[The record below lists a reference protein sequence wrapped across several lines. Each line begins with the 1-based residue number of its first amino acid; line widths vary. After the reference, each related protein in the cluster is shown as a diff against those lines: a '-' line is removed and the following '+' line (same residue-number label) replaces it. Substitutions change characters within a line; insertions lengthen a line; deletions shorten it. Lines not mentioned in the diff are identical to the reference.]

1 MAVSARPGTRRLDFP
16 PGTVTWYQARARGAA
31 ATLELEDRMNKNK
44 ISTLTTIAFAAS
56 LSLAACGGGGGGGST
71 AASGSN
77 TSTSGSGST
86 GTTSATTG
94 NVTTPQYANNSA
106 QQALFNT
113 INAQRTQCGFPALT
127 ENTLLDKSSQ
137 AHADYMGQNG
147 GTVTDTEVSG
157 NPGFT
162 GVDYAA
168 RATAVGYP
176 ASTVDM
182 IGESAGFY
190 TTATLTETA
199 YGVAI
204 ASSLASSVYHISPFV
219 SPETQIGIGWNETTF
234 NNFPETHAAITIANL
249 HPMTGNLPLMF
260 PCDGATGVAY
270 KNAGESPT
278 PPNTNGVFGTT
289 IAVEGN
295 PSDVVVLTSATL
307 TDTSGNV
314 VVLQLLN
321 ASNDPNKLIQQYEA
335 RAYPATPLTANT
347 KYSVSLAGTIDG
359 TPFSRTGSFTTGS

>member
-1 MAVSARPGTRRLDFP
+1 
-16 PGTVTWYQARARGAA
+16 
-31 ATLELEDRMNKNK
+31 MNKNK

-56 LSLAACGGGGGGGST
+56 LSLAACGGGGGGGGST

-77 TSTSGSGST
+77 TSTSGSGNT

-147 GTVTDTEVSG
+147 GTITDTEVSG

-176 ASTVDM
+176 ASTVFM
-182 IGESAGFY
+182 VGESGGYY
-190 TTATLTETA
+190 TNATLTEAA
-199 YGVAI
+199 YGAGI
-204 ASSLASSVYHISPFV
+204 ANSLAGSVYHVDLFILPV
-219 SPETQIGIGWNETTF
+219 TQIGIGWNETTF
-234 NNFPETHAAITIANL
+234 DNYPEAHAAITAANL
-249 HPMTGNLPLMF
+249 QPMTGSLPLMF
-260 PCDGATGVAY
+260 PCDGATGVRY
-270 KNAGESPT
+270 KVTGETPT
-278 PPNTNGVFGTT
+278 PPNTNGTYGPAISV
-289 IAVEGN
+289 AAN
-295 PSDVVVLTSATL
+295 SSDVVVLTSGTL

-314 VVLQLLN
+314 IVLQLLN
-321 ASNDPNKLIQQYEA
+321 STNDPNNLTEKYEA
-335 RAYPATPLTANT
+335 RAYSATPLTANT